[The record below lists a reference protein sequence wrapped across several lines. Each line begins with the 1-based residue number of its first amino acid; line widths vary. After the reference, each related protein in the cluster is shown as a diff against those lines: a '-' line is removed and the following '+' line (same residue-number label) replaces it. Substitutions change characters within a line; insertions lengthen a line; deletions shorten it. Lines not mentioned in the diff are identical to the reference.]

1 MQHVDVAG
9 LSIAFQRR
17 GRGPGLLLL
26 HGAVCDSRVW
36 RVELESFADAFTV
49 VAWDA
54 PGCGGSS
61 DPPDDFRMADYANVL
76 RGLHRSP

>member
-1 MQHVDVAG
+1 MDHVSVRD
-9 LSIAFQRR
+9 LRIAFRRR
-17 GRGPGLLLL
+17 GQGPPLLLV

-36 RVELESFADAFTV
+36 RVELESLADAFTV

-61 DPPDDFRMADYANVL
+61 DPGFLATVGA
-76 RGLHRSP
+76 